1 MNLHCVLILQTET
14 ILVLNPLTKTSFN
27 SVRFSESCISH
38 LQSNSSGVGVG
49 RWKCSDYREMNLVS
63 YVNIILKITASSL
76 GSTVNIHPESDHCSH
91 GLATT
96 LAWTTVMSSLVYY
109 NKQLMASQLLTLGA
123 SATVSLEKSGSCWFK
138 PCSGSQIS
146 FSGWDLLWPSH
157 TLPSL
162 ATLRPHWRLHSFM
175 NVKNWL
181 LFRLSFYL
189 PSVWNT
195 FLDLHTSLS
204 ASSSLSSSFHEA

>member
-14 ILVLNPLTKTSFN
+14 ILVLNPLTKTSDN

-38 LQSNSSGVGVG
+38 LQSNSSGAGVG
-49 RWKCSDYREMNLVS
+49 RWKCSDFREMNLVS
-63 YVNIILKITASSL
+63 NANITLKIT
-76 GSTVNIHPESDHCSH
+76 GSTVNIYPESDHCSH

-123 SATVSLEKSGSCWFK
+123 SATVNLERSGSCCFK
-138 PCSGSQIS
+138 PCTGPQIPL
-146 FSGWDLLWPSH
+146 SGWDLLWPSH

-162 ATLRPHWRLHSFM
+162 TTLRPHWRLHSFM

-189 PSVWNT
+189 EHFPWLKHFT
-195 FLDLHTSLS
+195 ISLIFAQFFFS
-204 ASSSLSSSFHEA
+204 RSLGCLP